1 MNQDPDVR
9 QQAHSVLASL
19 FSHLGS
25 QGSGP
30 GGSGGGLAGA
40 GGALSGQLVEFMEMP
55 VDLARIFLD
64 MSVQLTDLVLTSLEE
79 AGIVLVRGLSPM

>member
-1 MNQDPDVR
+1 MTAQDPAVR
-9 QQAHSVLASL
+9 QEAHGVLSGL

-30 GGSGGGLAGA
+30 GASGLG
-40 GGALSGQLVEFMEMP
+40 GGALGGQLVEFMEMP

-64 MSVQLTDLVLTSLEE
+64 MSVQLTELVLTSLEE
-79 AGIVLVRGLSPM
+79 AGIVLVKGLSPM

>member
-1 MNQDPDVR
+1 MNTDPQVH
-9 QQAHSVLASL
+9 QEAHNVLSGL

-30 GGSGGGLAGA
+30 GASSGLG
-40 GGALSGQLVEFMEMP
+40 GGALAGQLVEFMEMP

-79 AGIVLVRGLSPM
+79 AGIVLVKGLSPM

>member
-1 MNQDPDVR
+1 MTQDPQVR
-9 QQAHSVLASL
+9 QEAHNVLSGL

-30 GGSGGGLAGA
+30 GASSGGLAG
-40 GGALSGQLVEFMEMP
+40 GALAGQLVEFMEMP

-79 AGIVLVRGLSPM
+79 AGIVLVKGLSPM